1 MAFQQ
6 GLSGLNSASKALDV
20 ISNNVANSNT
30 IGFKAGRAEFADV
43 YAAALNGAAAGVQVG
58 IGSAIGAVTQS
69 FSQGN
74 ITTTNNPLDVAI
86 NGNGFFR
93 MANSDGSVAYT
104 RNGQFDINK
113 NGYIVNAQGMQLTGY
128 PANNGVILAGGD
140 PQPIQLNFSDVQPN
154 ASSKMTLAMNFDSRE
169 PASPS
174 FSLSDPKP
182 LDRNNPAA
190 GGYNFSTSATA
201 YDTLG
206 NPHTLTFFFQKLPA
220 PAPAGSWN
228 AFYQVDGTGDA
239 QPVSATPPANLTFGT
254 DGTLTSGGQFNLTFP
269 EFAGTGASGT
279 QTISFNLGDSTQF
292 GSQFGVNTLRQDGFA
307 SGRLTG
313 ITIGD
318 DGVILGRYSNGQ
330 SRDLGQVVLANFQ
343 SPNGLLSLG
352 GNLWAESPDSGQP
365 IVGVPGSA
373 NLGLMTAGAVEEAN
387 VDLTSEL
394 VQLIVQQRAYQANAQ
409 SVRAQDT
416 ILQTIVNLG

>member
-30 IGFKAGRAEFADV
+30 IGFKAGRAEFSDV
-43 YAAALNGAAAGVQVG
+43 YAAALNGAASGVQVG
-58 IGSAIGAVTQS
+58 IGSSIGAVTQS

-74 ITTTNNPLDVAI
+74 ITTTSNPLDVAI

-93 MANSDGSVAYT
+93 MSTSDGSISYT
-104 RNGQFDINK
+104 RNGQFDVSK
-113 NGYIVNAQGMQLTGY
+113 DGFLVNAQGMQLTGY
-128 PANNGVILAGGD
+128 GATDGAVLRGGD
-140 PQPIQLNFSDVQPN
+140 PQPIRLNFADVQPS
-154 ASSKMTLAMNFDSRE
+154 ASAQMTLAMNLDSRE
-169 PASPS
+169 PVSPS
-174 FSLSDPKP
+174 FDTTAPVP
-182 LDRNNPAA
+182 LDRNNTAA
-190 GGYNFSTSATA
+190 GGYNFSTSASA

-206 NPHTLTFFFQKLPA
+206 NPHTLTFFFQKSA
-220 PAPAGSWN
+220 AATWD
-228 AFYQVDGTGDA
+228 AFYQVDGAGDA
-239 QPVSATPPANLTFGT
+239 IAVPAPGSPLQFDANGAITG
-254 DGTLTSGGQFNLTFP
+254 GGQFNLTFP
-269 EFAGTGASGT
+269 QFAGTGASAT
-279 QTISFNLGDSTQF
+279 QSIAFDLADSTQF

-330 SRDLGQVVLANFQ
+330 SRDLGQAVLANFQ

-352 GNLWAESPDSGQP
+352 GNLWAESPDSGP
-365 IVGVPGSA
+365 PMIGVAGSA
-373 NLGLMTAGAVEEAN
+373 NLGLLTAGAVEEAN

-416 ILQTIVNLG
+416 ILQTLVNLG

>member
-6 GLSGLNSASKALDV
+6 GLSGLNSAAKALDV

-30 IGFKAGRAEFADV
+30 IGFKSGRAEFSDV

-93 MANSDGSVAYT
+93 MAAGDGTIAYT
-104 RNGQFDINK
+104 RNGQFDVSK
-113 NGYIVNAQGMQLTGY
+113 DGYLVNSQGMQLTGY
-128 PANNGVILAGGD
+128 AANNGVILAGGD
-140 PQPIQLNFSDVQPN
+140 PQPVRLNFADVDPF
-154 ASSKMTLAMNFDSRE
+154 ASSKMMLAMNLDSRE
-169 PASPS
+169 PVSPS
-174 FSLSDPKP
+174 FNTANPTP
-182 LDRNNPAA
+182 LDPNNTAA

-220 PAPAGSWN
+220 PAPTGSWD
-228 AFYQVDGTGDA
+228 AFYQVDGTGPA
-239 QPVSATPPANLTFGT
+239 QPVGTTPSLQFGT
-254 DGTLTSGGQFNLTFP
+254 DGRLVSGGQFTLPFP
-269 EFAGTGASGT
+269 EFAGTGASAT
-279 QTISFNLGDSTQF
+279 QSITFDLADSTQF

-365 IVGVPGSA
+365 VVGVPGSA

>member
-6 GLSGLNSASKALDV
+6 GLSGLSSASKALDV
-20 ISNNVANSNT
+20 ISNNVANANT
-30 IGFKAGRAEFADV
+30 VGFKAGRAEFSDIF
-43 YAAALNGAAAGVQVG
+43 AAALNGSASGVQVG
-58 IGSAIGAVTQS
+58 IGSAIGGVTQS

-93 MANSDGSVAYT
+93 MAAPDGTIAYG
-104 RNGQFDINK
+104 RNGQFDVNK
-113 NGYIVNAQGMQLTGY
+113 DGFIVSGQGFQVTGY
-128 PANNGVILAGGD
+128 AATNGVIQTGSDAK
-140 PQPIQLNFSDVQPN
+140 PIQLDFSDVQPSP
-154 ASSKMTLAMNFDSRE
+154 SSKMTLAMNLDSRE
-169 PASPS
+169 PVSPS
-174 FSLSDPKP
+174 FNTANPAP
-182 LDRNNPAA
+182 LDRNNVAA

-206 NPHTLTFFFQKLPA
+206 NQHSLTFFLQKTA
-220 PAPAGSWN
+220 AGSWD
-228 AFYQVDGTGDA
+228 AYYQVDGAG
-239 QPVSATPPANLTFGT
+239 SATAVPAPGSPLQFDPNGNI
-254 DGTLTSGGQFNLTFP
+254 TSGGVFNITFP
-269 EFAGTGASGT
+269 QFAGTGASASQSIDFDLST
-279 QTISFNLGDSTQF
+279 STQF

-313 ITIGD
+313 LTIGD

-343 SPNGLLSLG
+343 SPNSLLSLG
-352 GNLWAESPDSGQP
+352 GNLWAESAESGQP
-365 IVGVPGSA
+365 IIGVPGSA
-373 NLGLMTAGAVEEAN
+373 NLGVLNAGSIEEAN
-387 VDLTSEL
+387 VDLTGQL

-409 SVRAQDT
+409 SVRAQDQ

>member
-6 GLSGLNSASKALDV
+6 GLSGLNTASKALDV

-30 IGFKAGRAEFADV
+30 IGFKAGRAEFQDV
-43 YAAALNGAAAGVQVG
+43 FAAALNGAASGVQVG

-93 MANSDGSVAYT
+93 MAAPDGTVAYT
-104 RNGQFDINK
+104 RNGQFDVNK
-113 NGYIVNAQGMQLTGY
+113 DGFIVNSQGFELTGFS
-128 PANNGVILAGGD
+128 AVNGVILAGAT
-140 PQPIQLNFSDVQPN
+140 PKAIQLDFSDVQPSPS
-154 ASSKMTLAMNFDSRE
+154 ATMTLAMNLDSRD
-169 PASPS
+169 PVSPS
-174 FSLSDPKP
+174 FDPTNPTP
-182 LDRNNPAA
+182 LDRTNVTA

-206 NPHTLTFFFQKLPA
+206 NAHTLSFFFQKTG
-220 PAPAGSWN
+220 AGTWN
-228 AFYQVDGTGDA
+228 GYYQVDGTGN
-239 QPVSATPPANLTFGT
+239 ATAIPSPGSPLVFDNAGAI
-254 DGTLTSGGQFNLTFP
+254 TSGGQFNITFP
-269 EFAGTGASGT
+269 EFAGTGASAT
-279 QTISFNLGDSTQF
+279 QSIAFDLADSTQF

-313 ITIGD
+313 ITIGN

-330 SRDLGQVVLANFQ
+330 SRDLGQVTLANFQ

-365 IVGVPGSA
+365 IIGAPGSA
-373 NLGLMTAGAVEEAN
+373 NLGLLNAGSLEEAN
-387 VDLTSEL
+387 VDLTAQL

-409 SVRAQDT
+409 SVRAQDQ

>member
-30 IGFKAGRAEFADV
+30 IGFKSGRAEFSDV

-93 MANSDGSVAYT
+93 MAAGDGTIAYT
-104 RNGQFDINK
+104 RNGQFDVSK
-113 NGYIVNAQGMQLTGY
+113 DGFIVNSQGMKLSGY
-128 PANNGVILAGGD
+128 VANNGVILAGGD
-140 PQPIQLNFSDVQPN
+140 PQPIQLNFADVQPN
-154 ASSKMTLAMNFDSRE
+154 ASSQMTLAMNFDSRE
-169 PASPS
+169 PVPGVA
-174 FSLSDPKP
+174 LDPANPVP
-182 LDRNNPAA
+182 LDRNNPSA

-206 NPHTLTFFFQKLPA
+206 NPHTLTFFFQKTA
-220 PAPAGSWN
+220 AGEWD
-228 AFYQVDGTGDA
+228 AFYQVDGSGPA
-239 QPVSATPPANLTFGT
+239 QPVSATTPSLTFGT

-269 EFAGTGASGT
+269 EFAGTGASAT
-279 QTISFNLGDSTQF
+279 QSISFNLADSTQF

>member
-30 IGFKAGRAEFADV
+30 IGFKAGRAEFSDLF
-43 YAAALNGAAAGVQVG
+43 AAALNGAAAGVQVG

-93 MANSDGSVAYT
+93 MAATDGTVAYT
-104 RNGQFDINK
+104 RNGKFDVSK
-113 NGYIVNAQGMQLTGY
+113 DGFIVNSQGFQLTGF
-128 PANNGVILAGGD
+128 AATNGVVLNGSEAK
-140 PQPIQLNFSDVQPN
+140 PIQLDFSDVQPS
-154 ASSKMTLAMNFDSRE
+154 ASTQMTLAANLDSRD
-169 PASPS
+169 PVSPS
-174 FSLSDPKP
+174 FNLANPTP
-182 LDRNNPAA
+182 LDRNNVAA

-206 NPHTLTFFFQKLPA
+206 NQHTLTFFFQKTG
-220 PAPAGSWN
+220 AGTWDS
-228 AFYQVDGTGDA
+228 FYQVDGTGA
-239 QPVSATPPANLTFGT
+239 AAPVPAPGSPLQFDTSGKI
-254 DGTLTSGGQFNLTFP
+254 TSGGAFNITFP
-269 EFAGTGASGT
+269 EFAGTGASAT
-279 QTISFNLGDSTQF
+279 QSIAFDLTSSTQF

-313 ITIGD
+313 ITVGD

-330 SRDLGQVVLANFQ
+330 SRNLGQVVLANFQ

-352 GNLWAESPDSGQP
+352 GNLWAESSTSGQP
-365 IVGVPGSA
+365 IIGVPGSA
-373 NLGLMTAGAVEEAN
+373 NLGLLNAGAVEEAN
-387 VDLTSEL
+387 VDLTAEL

-409 SVRAQDT
+409 SVRAQDQ

>member
-30 IGFKAGRAEFADV
+30 VGFKSGRAEFSDV
-43 YAAALNGAAAGVQVG
+43 YAAALNGAAAGAQVG
-58 IGSAIGAVTQS
+58 IGSALGAVTQS

-93 MANSDGSVAYT
+93 MAAADGTIAYT
-104 RNGQFDINK
+104 RNGQFDVSK
-113 NGYIVNAQGMQLTGY
+113 DGYLVSSQGMQLSGY
-128 PANNGVILAGGD
+128 AANNGVILAGGD
-140 PQPIQLNFSDVQPN
+140 PRPIQLNFSDVQPKP
-154 ASSKMTLAMNFDSRE
+154 SSELTLAMNFDSRE
-169 PASPS
+169 PVSPL
-174 FSLSDPKP
+174 FDVTDPVP
-182 LDRNNPAA
+182 LDRANTAS

-206 NPHTLTFFFQKLPA
+206 NPHTLTFFFQKA
-220 PAPAGSWN
+220 AAGEWN
-228 AFYQVDGTGDA
+228 AYYQVDGTGDA
-239 QPVSATPPANLTFGT
+239 IAVPAPGSPMQFGT
-254 DGTLTSGGQFNLTFP
+254 DGTITSGGEFDLTFP
-269 EFAGTGASGT
+269 EFAASGASPT
-279 QTISFNLGDSTQF
+279 QTIAFDLADSSQF

-307 SGRLTG
+307 SGRLNG

-352 GNLWAESPDSGQP
+352 GNLWAESSASGQP
-365 IVGVPGSA
+365 IMGVPGSA
-373 NLGLMTAGAVEEAN
+373 NLGLLTAGAVEEAN

-416 ILQTIVNLG
+416 ILQTLVNLG

>member
-6 GLSGLNSASKALDV
+6 GLSGLNSSSKALDV
-20 ISNNVANSNT
+20 ISNNVANANT
-30 IGFKAGRAEFADV
+30 VGFKAGRAEFSDV
-43 YAAALNGAAAGVQVG
+43 FAAALNGAAAGVQVG
-58 IGSAIGAVTQS
+58 IGSAIGAVTQL

-93 MANSDGSVAYT
+93 MSAPDGSIAYT
-104 RNGQFDINK
+104 RNGQFDVNK
-113 NGYIVNAQGMQLTGY
+113 DGFIVNSQGYQLTGY
-128 PANNGVILAGGD
+128 AATNGVILTGGE
-140 PQPIQLNFSDVQPN
+140 PQRLQLDFSDVQPN
-154 ASSKMTLAMNFDSRE
+154 PSSQMTLAMNFDSRE
-169 PASPS
+169 PISPS
-174 FSLSDPKP
+174 FDPTNPTP
-182 LDRNNPAA
+182 LDRTNVTA

-206 NPHTLTFFFQKLPA
+206 NAHTLTFFFQKSA
-220 PAPAGSWN
+220 AGAWDG
-228 AFYQVDGTGDA
+228 FYQVDGTGDA
-239 QPVSATPPANLTFGT
+239 IAIPPPGSPLQFDTAGAMTA
-254 DGTLTSGGQFNLTFP
+254 GGQFDLTFP
-269 EFAGTGASGT
+269 EFAGTGASAT
-279 QTISFNLGDSTQF
+279 QTVSFDLAASTQF
-292 GSQFGVNTLRQDGFA
+292 GSAFGVNTLRQDGFA

-373 NLGLMTAGAVEEAN
+373 NLGLLNAGAIEEAN
-387 VDLTSEL
+387 VDLTAEL

-409 SVRAQDT
+409 SVRAQDQ
-416 ILQTIVNLG
+416 ILQTLVNLR

>member
-30 IGFKAGRAEFADV
+30 IGFKSGRAEFSDV

-93 MANSDGSVAYT
+93 MAAGDGTIAYT
-104 RNGQFDINK
+104 RNGQFDVSK
-113 NGYIVNAQGMQLTGY
+113 DGFIVNSQGMKLSGY
-128 PANNGVILAGGD
+128 LANNGVILAGGD

-169 PASPS
+169 PVPGVALDLTNPV
-174 FSLSDPKP
+174 P
-182 LDRNNPAA
+182 LDRNNPSA

-206 NPHTLTFFFQKLPA
+206 NPHTLTFFFQKTA
-220 PAPAGSWN
+220 AGEWD
-228 AFYQVDGTGDA
+228 AFYQVDGAGDA
-239 QPVSATPPANLTFGT
+239 IAVPAPGSPLQFGT
-254 DGTLTSGGQFNLTFP
+254 DGAITSGGEFDLTFP
-269 EFAGTGASGT
+269 QFASTGASAT
-279 QTISFNLGDSTQF
+279 QTISFNLADSTQF

>member
-30 IGFKAGRAEFADV
+30 IGFKAGRAEFSDV

-93 MANSDGSVAYT
+93 MAAGDGTIAYT
-104 RNGQFDINK
+104 RNGQFDVSK
-113 NGYIVNAQGMQLTGY
+113 DGFIVNSQGMQLTGY
-128 PANNGVILAGGD
+128 ASNNGVILAGGD
-140 PQPIQLNFSDVQPN
+140 PQPIQLNFADVQPN

-169 PASPS
+169 PVPGVP
-174 FSLSDPKP
+174 LDLTNPVP
-182 LDRNNPAA
+182 LDRNNPSA

-206 NPHTLTFFFQKLPA
+206 NPHTLTFFFQKTA
-220 PAPAGSWN
+220 AGEWD

-239 QPVSATPPANLTFGT
+239 IAVPAPGSPLQFGT
-254 DGTLTSGGQFNLTFP
+254 DGTLASGGQFDLTFP

-279 QTISFNLGDSTQF
+279 QTISFNLADSTQF

>member
-6 GLSGLNSASKALDV
+6 GLSGLNSAAKALDV

-30 IGFKAGRAEFADV
+30 VGFKAGRAEFTDV
-43 YAAALNGAAAGVQVG
+43 FAAALNGAAAGVQVG
-58 IGSAIGAVTQS
+58 IGSAIGAVTQL

-93 MANSDGSVAYT
+93 MASTDGSIAYS
-104 RNGQFDINK
+104 RNGQFDVNK
-113 NGYIVNAQGMQLTGY
+113 DGFIVNSQGFQLTGY
-128 PANNGVILAGGD
+128 SATNGVILAGGD
-140 PQPIQLNFSDVQPN
+140 PQRIQLDFSDVQPN
-154 ASSKMTLAMNFDSRE
+154 ASSQMTLAMNFDSRE
-169 PASPS
+169 PVSPS
-174 FSLSDPKP
+174 FDPTNPTP
-182 LDRNNPAA
+182 LDRNNAAA

-206 NPHTLTFFFQKLPA
+206 NPHTLTFFFQKTA
-220 PAPAGSWN
+220 AGSWDGH
-228 AFYQVDGTGDA
+228 YQVDGTGNA
-239 QPVSATPPANLTFGT
+239 QPIPAPGSPLVFDA
-254 DGTLTSGGQFNLTFP
+254 DGVMTSGGAFNITFP
-269 EFAGTGASGT
+269 EFAGTGASAT
-279 QTISFNLGDSTQF
+279 QAIAFDLTTSSQY

-365 IVGVPGSA
+365 IIGVPGSA
-373 NLGLMTAGAVEEAN
+373 NLGLLNAGAIEEAN
-387 VDLTSEL
+387 VDLTGEL

-409 SVRAQDT
+409 SVRAQDQ
-416 ILQTIVNLG
+416 ILQTIVNLR

>member
-6 GLSGLNSASKALDV
+6 GLSGLNSAAKALDV

-30 IGFKAGRAEFADV
+30 VGFKAGRAEFADV
-43 YAAALNGAAAGVQVG
+43 FAAALNGAAAGVQVG
-58 IGSAIGAVTQS
+58 IGSAIGAVTQL

-93 MANSDGSVAYT
+93 MAAPDGTIAFT
-104 RNGQFDINK
+104 RNGQFDVNK
-113 NGYIVNAQGMQLTGY
+113 DGFIVNSGGFQLTGY
-128 PANNGVILAGGD
+128 EAVNGVILAGGD
-140 PQPIQLNFSDVQPN
+140 PEPIQLDFSDVQPN
-154 ASSKMTLAMNFDSRE
+154 PTSDMTLMMNFDSRE
-169 PASPS
+169 PVSPS
-174 FSLSDPKP
+174 FDPTNPTP
-182 LDRNNPAA
+182 LDRNNPGA
-190 GGYNFSTSATA
+190 GGYNFSTSATS

-206 NPHTLTFFFQKLPA
+206 NPHTLTFFFQKTA
-220 PAPAGSWN
+220 AGSWN
-228 AFYQVDGTGDA
+228 AFYQVDGSGNA
-239 QPVSATPPANLTFGT
+239 QAVPAPGSPMTFNT
-254 DGTLTSGGQFNLTFP
+254 DGSIASGGSFDITFD
-269 EFAGTGASGT
+269 FSSTGASNA
-279 QTISFNLGDSTQF
+279 QTVSFNLDDSTQY
-292 GSQFGVNTLRQDGFA
+292 GSPFGVNTLRQDGFA

-365 IVGVPGSA
+365 IIGVPGSA
-373 NLGLMTAGAVEEAN
+373 NLGLLNAGSIEEAN
-387 VDLTSEL
+387 VDLTGEL

-409 SVRAQDT
+409 SVRAQDQ
-416 ILQTIVNLG
+416 ILQTIVNLR

>member
-6 GLSGLNSASKALDV
+6 GLSGLNSAAKALDV

-30 IGFKAGRAEFADV
+30 VGFKAGRAEFSDV
-43 YAAALNGAAAGVQVG
+43 FAAALNGAAAGVQVG
-58 IGSAIGAVTQS
+58 IGSAIGAVTQL

-93 MANSDGSVAYT
+93 MASSDGSIAYT
-104 RNGQFDINK
+104 RNGQFDVNK
-113 NGYIVNAQGMQLTGY
+113 DGFIVNSQGFQLTGY
-128 PANNGVILAGGD
+128 SATNGVILAGGD
-140 PQPIQLNFSDVQPN
+140 PQRIQLDFSDVQPN
-154 ASSKMTLAMNFDSRE
+154 ASSQMTLAMNFDSRE
-169 PASPS
+169 PVSPS
-174 FSLSDPKP
+174 FDPTNPTP
-182 LDRNNPAA
+182 LDRNNVGA
-190 GGYNFSTSATA
+190 GGYNFSTSATT

-206 NPHTLTFFFQKLPA
+206 NPHTLTFFFQKTA
-220 PAPAGSWN
+220 AGTWDG
-228 AFYQVDGTGDA
+228 FYQVDGTGDA
-239 QPVSATPPANLTFGT
+239 QAIPAPGSPLQFDA
-254 DGTLTSGGQFNLTFP
+254 DGVMTSGGAFSITFP
-269 EFAGTGASGT
+269 EFAGTGASAT
-279 QTISFNLGDSTQF
+279 QSIAFDLTTSSQY

-373 NLGLMTAGAVEEAN
+373 NLGLLNAGAIEEAN
-387 VDLTSEL
+387 VDLTGEL

-409 SVRAQDT
+409 SVRAQDQ
-416 ILQTIVNLG
+416 ILQTIVNLR

>member
-30 IGFKAGRAEFADV
+30 IGFKAGRAEFSDV

-93 MANSDGSVAYT
+93 MAAGDGTIAYT
-104 RNGQFDINK
+104 RNGQFDVSK
-113 NGYIVNAQGMQLTGY
+113 DGFIVNSQGMQLTGY
-128 PANNGVILAGGD
+128 ASNNGVILAGGD
-140 PQPIQLNFSDVQPN
+140 PQPIQLNFADVQPN

-169 PASPS
+169 PVPGVP
-174 FSLSDPKP
+174 LDLTNPVP
-182 LDRNNPAA
+182 LDRNNPSA

-206 NPHTLTFFFQKLPA
+206 NPHTLTFFFQKTA
-220 PAPAGSWN
+220 AGEWD

-239 QPVSATPPANLTFGT
+239 IAVPAPGSPLQFGT
-254 DGTLTSGGQFNLTFP
+254 DGTLASGGQFDLTFP
-269 EFAGTGASGT
+269 EFAGTGASAT
-279 QTISFNLGDSTQF
+279 QTISFNLADSTQF

>member
-140 PQPIQLNFSDVQPN
+140 PTAIKLNYSDVSPER
-154 ASSKMTLAMNFDSRE
+154 TTELAIGMNLDSRAQTPTE
-169 PASPS
+169 A
-174 FSLSDPKP
+174 FSAANPKP
-182 LDRNNPAA
+182 LDPNNPAS
-190 GGYNFSTSATA
+190 GNYNFSTSATL
-201 YDTLG
+201 YDALG
-206 NPHTLTFFFQKLPA
+206 NSHTATLYFRKEAT
-220 PAPAGSWN
+220 AGEWTVHPI
-228 AFYQVDGTGDA
+228 VDGTTPTTPGSITVTFD
-239 QPVSATPPANLTFGT
+239 PATGKLTSPAAGSEP
-254 DGTLTSGGQFNLTFP
+254 TLTMDIDNANFGGAPDFNVKF
-269 EFAGTGASGT
+269 FM
-279 QTISFNLGDSTQF
+279 GDSTQF

>member
-30 IGFKAGRAEFADV
+30 VGFKAGRAEFADV

-93 MANSDGSVAYT
+93 MAGTDGSVAYT

-128 PANNGVILAGGD
+128 AANNGVILAGGD
-140 PQPIQLNFSDVQPN
+140 PQAIQLNYSDVQPK
-154 ASSKMTLAMNFDSRE
+154 ATSQMTLAMNFDSRE
-169 PASPS
+169 PIPTA
-174 FSLSDPKP
+174 FDATNPKP
-182 LDRNNPAA
+182 LDPKNPTD
-190 GGYNFSTSATA
+190 GYNFSTSATV
-201 YDTLG
+201 YDSLG
-206 NPHTLTFFFQKLPA
+206 NPHTATFYFVKKATAGEWDVHPVIDGQPSSPPAAPLTVTFDTTTGKMTNPA
-220 PAPAGSWN
+220 PGTPLTLNVDFDDAAFGGAPD
-228 AFYQVDGTGDA
+228 FDVE
-239 QPVSATPPANLTFGT
+239 LFM
-254 DGTLTSGGQFNLTFP
+254 
-269 EFAGTGASGT
+269 
-279 QTISFNLGDSTQF
+279 GDSTQF
-292 GSQFGVNTLRQDGFA
+292 GSSFGVNTLRQDGFA

-313 ITIGD
+313 ITIGG

-365 IVGVPGSA
+365 MVGVPGSA
-373 NLGLMTAGAVEEAN
+373 NLGLMTAGAIEEAN
-387 VDLTSEL
+387 VDLTGEL

-409 SVRAQDT
+409 SVRAQDQ
-416 ILQTIVNLG
+416 ILQTIVNLR

>member
-6 GLSGLNSASKALDV
+6 GLSGLNSSSKALDV

-30 IGFKAGRAEFADV
+30 VGFKAGRAEFSDV
-43 YAAALNGAAAGVQVG
+43 FAAALNGAASGVQIG
-58 IGSAIGAVTQS
+58 IGAAIGAVTQL

-93 MANSDGSVAYT
+93 MAAPSGSIAYT
-104 RNGQFDINK
+104 RNGQFDVNK
-113 NGYIVNAQGMQLTGY
+113 DGFIVNAQGYQLTGY
-128 PANNGVILAGGD
+128 TAKNGVILTGGE
-140 PQPIQLNFSDVQPN
+140 PQRLQLDFSDVQPKP
-154 ASSKMTLAMNFDSRE
+154 SSQMTLAMNFDSRE
-169 PASPS
+169 PVSPS
-174 FSLSDPKP
+174 FNPANPTP
-182 LDRNNPAA
+182 LDRTNVAA

-206 NPHTLTFFFQKLPA
+206 NAHTLTFFFQKSG
-220 PAPAGSWN
+220 AGTWN
-228 AFYQVDGTGDA
+228 GFYQVDGKG
-239 QPVSATPPANLTFGT
+239 SAIAIPAPGSPLQFDTAGAI
-254 DGTLTSGGQFNLTFP
+254 TSGGKFSITFP
-269 EFAGTGASGT
+269 EFAGTGASAT
-279 QTISFNLGDSTQF
+279 QTIAFNLADSSQF
-292 GSQFGVNTLRQDGFA
+292 GSAFGVNTLRQDGFA

-313 ITIGD
+313 VTIGN

-373 NLGLMTAGAVEEAN
+373 NLGLLNAGSVEEAN
-387 VDLTSEL
+387 VDLTAEL

-409 SVRAQDT
+409 SVRAQDQ
-416 ILQTIVNLG
+416 ILQTLVNLR

>member
-30 IGFKAGRAEFADV
+30 IGFKSGRAEFSDV

-93 MANSDGSVAYT
+93 LAAGDGTVAYT
-104 RNGQFDINK
+104 RNGQFDVSK
-113 NGYIVNAQGMQLTGY
+113 DGYLVNSQGMQLSGY
-128 PANNGVILAGGD
+128 AANNGVILAGGD
-140 PQPIQLNFSDVQPN
+140 PRPIQLNYADVQPN
-154 ASSKMTLAMNFDSRE
+154 PSSEMTLTMNFDSRE
-169 PASPS
+169 PVSS
-174 FSLSDPKP
+174 GGFDPTDPVP
-182 LDRNNPAA
+182 LDRTNTAS

-206 NPHTLTFFFQKLPA
+206 NPHTLTFFFEKTA
-220 PAPAGSWN
+220 PGEWN
-228 AFYQVDGTGDA
+228 AYYQVDGTGDA
-239 QPVSATPPANLTFGT
+239 IAVPAGGSPIRFGT
-254 DGTLTSGGQFNLTFP
+254 DGKIASGGEFDLTFP
-269 EFAGTGASGT
+269 QFGTSGAATT
-279 QTISFNLGDSTQF
+279 QTISFNFADSTQF

-307 SGRLTG
+307 SGRLNG

-330 SRDLGQVVLANFQ
+330 SRDLGQVVIANFQ

-352 GNLWAESPDSGQP
+352 GNLWAESPASGQP
-365 IVGVPGSA
+365 TVGVPGSA
-373 NLGLMTAGAVEEAN
+373 NLGLLTAGAVEEAN

-416 ILQTIVNLG
+416 ILQTLVNLG